1 MEPTDKQINALKEL
15 FNIGVRRG
23 AAVLDSM
30 LNAHIR
36 LEVPSLLI
44 ISPKDLM
51 GALDDYQSDRISA
64 VGMDFEGKVTGT
76 SHLVF
81 LKNAASAL
89 VRALVGNESTES
101 DYDTIRDGTLCEVG
115 NIVLNAVLGSIAN
128 LLQLDFRYS
137 IPSYT
142 EENIESLL
150 GADQGDTDE
159 KVLLARTSFKIDEL
173 HIKGEIVIFMKI
185 RAIADLLKALVASNL
200 YKRSRQP

>member
-1 MEPTDKQINALKEL
+1 MEPTGKQINALKKL

-30 LNAHIR
+30 LNARIQ
-36 LEVPSLLI
+36 LEIPNLLVM
-44 ISPKDLM
+44 SPKDLI
-51 GALDDYQSDRISA
+51 GALEDFQNDRISA
-64 VGMDFEGKVTGT
+64 VEMDFKGKVTGT

-101 DYDTIRDGTLCEVG
+101 NYDEIRDGTLCEVG

-128 LLQLDFRYS
+128 LLQLEFRYS

-150 GADQGDTDE
+150 GAGQDDTDE
-159 KVLLARTSFKIDEL
+159 KVLLARTCFKIDEL
-173 HIKGEIVIFMKI
+173 HIEGEIVIFMKI
-185 RAIADLLKALVASNL
+185 KAIADLLKALDASNL
-200 YKRSRQP
+200 